1 MPGLPAVAYRGV
13 VMGDLIDTRLREP
26 TIEER
31 EMGYH
36 LVRLCE
42 SEIEAQ
48 AITRERCG
56 DCVFRFGTVPNTT
69 AETLLTVTECLHTGE
84 PFLCAHEPGMLPCAG
99 WAALRKTAR

>member
-1 MPGLPAVAYRGV
+1 MS
-13 VMGDLIDTRLREP
+13 DLIDTRLREP

-42 SEIEAQ
+42 AEIEANPV
-48 AITRERCG
+48 ARERCA

-69 AETLLTVTECLHTGE
+69 AQTLLDATECMVTGE
-84 PFLCAHEPGMLPCAG
+84 PFFCAHEPGEPVCAG
-99 WAALRKTAR
+99 WAALRKRKGT